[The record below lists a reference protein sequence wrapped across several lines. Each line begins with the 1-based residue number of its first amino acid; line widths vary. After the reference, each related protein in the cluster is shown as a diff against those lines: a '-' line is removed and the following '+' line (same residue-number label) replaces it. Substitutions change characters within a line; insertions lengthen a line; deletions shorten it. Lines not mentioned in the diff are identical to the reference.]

1 MVTVPQDAPA
11 WARRLA
17 DDVTAQFDRMAA
29 RGFPV
34 MLPSYS
40 KADLPNAASYPG
52 GWIYVTD
59 AAGGAI
65 PAYSN
70 GSSWRTPANA
80 LIS

>member
-11 WARRLA
+11 WARQLA
-17 DDVTAQFDRMAA
+17 DDVNAELRVRA

-34 MLPSYS
+34 VLAPFS
-40 KADLPNAASYPG
+40 KTDLPDAARWRG
-52 GWIYVTD
+52 AWIYVTD
-59 AAGGAI
+59 ATGGAI

-80 LIS
+80 VIS